1 MGNTPSLMTTNLA
14 YQQWLAESDDSI
26 IFLDKADGGKVT
38 MDDVQGGLKEYERLF
53 KAGLA
58 SPAE

>member
-38 MDDVQGGLKEYERLF
+38 MDDVQGLLKE
-53 KAGLA
+53 
-58 SPAE
+58 